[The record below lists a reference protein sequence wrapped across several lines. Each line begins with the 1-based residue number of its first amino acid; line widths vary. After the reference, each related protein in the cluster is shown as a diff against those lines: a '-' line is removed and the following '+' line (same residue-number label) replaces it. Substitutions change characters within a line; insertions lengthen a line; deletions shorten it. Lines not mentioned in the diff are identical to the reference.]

1 FVHHLEEWR
10 TAFCLD
16 TKPVNAAVET
26 REVRSLQQENDKLK
40 KDLDRKDKALAEAA
54 ALLLLQKKFNALWED
69 EVK

>member
-1 FVHHLEEWR
+1 M
-10 TAFCLD
+10 AFCLD
-16 TKPVNAAVET
+16 TKPVNAAVEL
-26 REVRSLQQENDKLK
+26 REVRSLQQENDKLR